1 MQHNDTFFVVTFCKN
16 FPSDERSSSSETTAN
31 DLRDVLA
38 TYLGRQPN
46 SRRGMQY
53 HKGSACA
60 TGWWIICCV
69 CGVYD
74 VRGTFHNRDIA

>member
-60 TGWWIICCV
+60 TQDGGLYAVCV
-69 CGVYD
+69 EYM
-74 VRGTFHNRDIA
+74 T